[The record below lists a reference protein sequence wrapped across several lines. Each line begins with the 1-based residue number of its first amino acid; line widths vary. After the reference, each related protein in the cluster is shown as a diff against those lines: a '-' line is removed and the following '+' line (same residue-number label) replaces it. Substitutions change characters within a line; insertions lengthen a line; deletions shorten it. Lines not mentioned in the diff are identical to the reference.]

1 MDCLLEVYHE
11 EADMP
16 RTIFFRLGNKDR
28 VTVRELIDTL
38 HNFLGILQDLDSAIS
53 KEKRGSMAWEV
64 AFLQKQSPPVIGVI
78 GTPRRPI
85 FEDISSTVE
94 SQLLENTT
102 SLTRTSERT
111 EYLSDSA
118 LSRIERIAK
127 KTKKLG
133 SITVYIDGH
142 DPQQESVISET
153 TLTNVRKLTG
163 VKYSTFGSISG
174 NLDAITVHLSNEFRV
189 WDVNS
194 GKPVRCKYKPE
205 QEDSIKSLLRA
216 SVVVSGMIH
225 ANSAGSPV
233 FIDVEEIEAKD
244 KERLLPTIGQMS
256 GLVEDFTEGK
266 PLRKYLEDL
275 DE

>member
-1 MDCLLEVYHE
+1 M
-11 EADMP
+11 A
-16 RTIFFRLGNKDR
+16 RTIFFRLGNKDK

-78 GTPRRPI
+78 GTPRRPV
-85 FEDISSTVE
+85 FEDISATVE
-94 SQLLENTT
+94 TQLLENTT

-118 LSRIERIAK
+118 LSRIEKIAK

-133 SITVYIDGH
+133 SITVYVDESGE
-142 DPQQESVISET
+142 PQHESVISET

-163 VKYSTFGSISG
+163 VKYSAFGSIAG
-174 NLDAITVHLSNEFRV
+174 NLDAITVHLNNEFRV

-194 GKPVRCKYKPE
+194 GRPVRCKYRPE
-205 QEDSIKSLLRA
+205 QEDSIKTLLRA
-216 SVVVSGMIH
+216 SVVVSGVIH
-225 ANSAGSPV
+225 ANSAGAPI

-244 KERLLPTIGQMS
+244 KERPLPTIAQVS

-266 PLRKYLEDL
+266 SLRKFLEDL
-275 DE
+275 DEQ